1 VNTQP
6 IAKVG
11 AFLYCVIWRFITN
24 PKEPFAAAFL
34 PTGELCGIFVR
45 FQVFDK
51 LPDDLV
57 AFILR
62 FI

>member
-1 VNTQP
+1 MGEAQG
-6 IAKVG
+6 G
-11 AFLYCVIWRFITN
+11 AEFLHHR
-24 PKEPFAAAFL
+24 
-34 PTGELCGIFVR
+34 ELCGIFVR

-51 LPDDLV
+51 FLNGPI